1 MRSSSLNRKR
11 GLTGKSELSKST
23 RPITSVIEGIQTSDG
38 AGVKLKRVIGSPDL
52 EILDP
57 FLLLDEFKNNDP
69 EGYIGGFPS
78 HPHRGFETVTY
89 MLRGNF
95 RHKDSV
101 GNEGLLTDGSVQ
113 WMTAGRGV
121 IHSEM
126 PEQTEGLVWGFQLWI
141 NLPKKLKMVE
151 PAYQD
156 IPSEAIPEIVRDGTT
171 IRVIAGK
178 LEKEEGPA
186 HTKIGTLYLDIHLQG
201 ESDFVSS
208 IPEGWNGFLYVYEGS
223 VKSGDGNTVGTGHL
237 AVLGTEGEVR
247 LTGGSGGTRTLLVA
261 GEPINEP
268 IARGGPFVMNTKGEV
283 LQAFEDYQNGVFD
296 KAVS

>member
-1 MRSSSLNRKR
+1 M
-11 GLTGKSELSKST
+11 TGKSGLSKST

-38 AGVKLKRVIGSPDL
+38 AGVKLKRIIGSPELDT
-52 EILDP
+52 LDP
-57 FLLLDEFKNNDP
+57 FLLLDEFKNDDP
-69 EGYIGGFPS
+69 KAYGSGFPS

-89 MLRGNF
+89 MLHGNF

-141 NLPKKLKMVE
+141 KFPKETEKGGTRH
-151 PAYQD
+151 QD
-156 IPSEAIPEIVRDGTT
+156 IPSDTIPEIVRDGTT

-201 ESDFVSS
+201 ESDFVAS

-223 VKSGDGNTVGTGHL
+223 VESGDGTTVGTGHL
-237 AVLGTEGEVR
+237 AVLGMEGEVR
-247 LTGGSGGTRTLLVA
+247 LAGGSSGSRTLLVA

-268 IARGGPFVMNTKGEV
+268 IARGGPFVMNTRGEV